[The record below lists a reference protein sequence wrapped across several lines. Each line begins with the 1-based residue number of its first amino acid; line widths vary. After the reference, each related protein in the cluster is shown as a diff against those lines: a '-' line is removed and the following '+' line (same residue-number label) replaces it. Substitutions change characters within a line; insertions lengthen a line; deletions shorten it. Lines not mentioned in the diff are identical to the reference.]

1 MSDYE
6 LINRDCIKEMQKL
19 IDDGVKVDL
28 IVTDQT
34 EQEKHLKQRVIDAV
48 NDCPKKKV
56 GYLVMEIKDRERQG
70 MTEKRCIIT
79 SMKKGI
85 KENPTTKK
93 YLDRM
98 VSDGIEEDTALN
110 IMILAWQNRR
120 QNDE

>member
-1 MSDYE
+1 MS
-6 LINRDCIKEMQKL
+6 
-19 IDDGVKVDL
+19 
-28 IVTDQT
+28 
-34 EQEKHLKQRVIDAV
+34 
-48 NDCPKKKV
+48 
-56 GYLVMEIKDRERQG
+56 
-70 MTEKRCIIT
+70 EKRCIIT

-85 KENPTTKK
+85 KEKPTTKK

>member
-1 MSDYE
+1 MS
-6 LINRDCIKEMQKL
+6 
-19 IDDGVKVDL
+19 G
-28 IVTDQT
+28 
-34 EQEKHLKQRVIDAV
+34 
-48 NDCPKKKV
+48 
-56 GYLVMEIKDRERQG
+56 
-70 MTEKRCIIT
+70 KRCIIT

-98 VSDGIEEDTALN
+98 ISDGIEEDKALN